1 MADNEPDQEVK
12 QEIKEEPWRDI
23 AARKKAEQLARI
35 PEAWRLPDSTNY
47 EQSNVL
53 KVPRQSDLLTDVELQ
68 ITEDYDATE
77 LVDELAKGNLSSKA
91 VATAFCKRAAIAQ
104 QLTNCLTEILFDD
117 AIARAKELDA
127 HFDRTGQPFGPL
139 HGLPISLKDTFQIKG
154 YDASLGVAALCFKPS
169 TTNSALVDHLLSLG
183 AVLYCKTNIP
193 QTMMALDSHNNI
205 FGRVRNPAHKDLTPG
220 GSSGGEGALVCL
232 HGSPLGIGTDVGGS
246 IRIPALANGL
256 YGIKPSHGRVPFANQ
271 QGGLPAGSTK
281 LAIEVSAGPIA
292 HSIRDCKMLLRV
304 LGSNEPW
311 LFDPDVIPQSW
322 DQQSSIHNY
331 LPSPGTTNNRR
342 RKSPLRIGI
351 VRTDGHVTPLPPVRR
366 MLDEVAKTLRFQSTT
381 HLTSFEVFDL
391 DISPLLRKCL
401 KTSNGL
407 FSLDGTNAWF
417 DLLESHSEPLS
428 PWLQNRLSRKPRK
441 TIEEVTELQAQ
452 KSDLQTRAL
461 EIWRESGGFWTNPES
476 PSNQRKKSA
485 TIDREIDVFIC
496 PPAPHPIPP
505 TDRWNDVNYTAAFN
519 LLDLPAG
526 IIPVRS
532 VSKEDLA
539 CELEAGEPLN
549 GWDKVNR
556 ELWGEKERK
565 LYAGSVLSVQVVA
578 PRLQERRLVEAMAV
592 IDEALRR
599 GKRKGGGGGKSML

>member
-1 MADNEPDQEVK
+1 MAEQEVK
-12 QEIKEEPWRDI
+12 EEIWRDI
-23 AARKKAEQLARI
+23 AARKKTEQYARI
-35 PEAWRLPDSTNY
+35 PQAWRLPQSTDHDK
-47 EQSNVL
+47 SNIL
-53 KVPRQSDLLTDVELQ
+53 QVPRQSGILTDAELQ
-68 ITEDYDATE
+68 ITEEYDATE
-77 LVDELAKGNLSSKA
+77 LVDELAKGNLTSES

-127 HFDRTGQPFGPL
+127 HFNRTGQPFGPL

-169 TTNSALVDHLLSLG
+169 TVNSALVEHLLSLG
-183 AVLYCKTNIP
+183 AILYCKTNIP

-220 GSSGGEGALVCL
+220 GSSGGEGALICL

-246 IRIPALANGL
+246 IRIPALCNGL
-256 YGIKPSHGRVPFANQ
+256 YGIKPSHGRVPFADQ

-292 HSIRDCKMLLRV
+292 HSIRDCEMLLRV
-304 LGSNEPW
+304 VGDNQPW

-322 DQQSSIHNY
+322 QQQSGIHTR
-331 LPSPGTTNNRR
+331 LPPPGPR
-342 RKSPLRIGI
+342 RKNPLRIGI
-351 VRTDGHVTPLPPVRR
+351 VRTDGHVTPLPPVQR
-366 MLDEVAKTLRFQSTT
+366 MIDEVAKTLRSHSQ
-381 HLTSFEVFDL
+381 TSMHITPIEVVDL
-391 DISPLLRKCL
+391 DISSLLSRCI

-407 FSLDGTNAWF
+407 FSLDGTNTWF

-428 PWLQNRLSRKPRK
+428 PWLQTRLSRRPRK
-441 TIEEVTELQAQ
+441 TTEQITKLQGEKLA
-452 KSDLQTRAL
+452 LQTRSL
-461 EIWRESGGFWTNPES
+461 EVWRESGGFWTGQQQ
-476 PSNQRKKSA
+476 NQQQQQNNSF
-485 TIDREIDVFIC
+485 DREIDIFIC
-496 PPAPHPIPP
+496 PAAPHPIPP

-526 IIPVRS
+526 ILPVRA
-532 VSKEDLA
+532 VSEEDLA
-539 CELEAGEPLN
+539 CELQAGSEPLN
-549 GWDKVNR
+549 GWDKINR

-578 PRLQERRLVEAMAV
+578 PRLQERRLVEAMGV
-592 IDEALRR
+592 VDEALKR
-599 GKRKGGGGGKSML
+599 GKKRKGGKSLL